1 MKKFLQA
8 GWHKAAQL
16 ELASTAITALTALLL
31 VLAAPALAAPKADL
45 WPLWDRHSPQSTAQI
60 DHTPWDRWLEQHIV
74 PGEDGINR
82 IAYAAVTPEARAELR
97 DYIDG
102 LQRIDIAHY
111 ARAQQFAY
119 WVNLYNAATVA
130 LILSHYPVD
139 SIRDI
144 NISPGFFSRGPWDAK
159 LLQVAGKALSL
170 NDIEHRILRPIWRDP
185 RIHYAVN
192 CASIGCPNLAASAY
206 RPDRMEQMLE
216 HAAHAF
222 VNHPRGASVKGGK
235 LRLSSIYDWY
245 GSDFGATDQDI
256 IAHIRHYAAP
266 PLAAELAS
274 IRAISDTGYDWRLNE
289 AAAPRKTAKGA
300 L

>member
-1 MKKFLQA
+1 MTSPHLRA
-8 GWHKAAQL
+8 RT
-16 ELASTAITALTALLL
+16 SLTA
-31 VLAAPALAAPKADL
+31 VFGALAAIAACIALILPVAALAAPGAEL
-45 WPLWDRHSPQSTAQI
+45 WPLWDKHMPQSTARI
-60 DHTPWDRWLEQHIV
+60 DHTAWNRWLAQHIV

-82 IAYAAVTPEARAELR
+82 IAYAAVTPEAHAELR

-102 LQRIDIAHY
+102 LQRINIAQY

-130 LILSHYPVD
+130 LILAHYPVD

-144 NISPGFFSRGPWDAK
+144 NISPGFFARGPWDAK
-159 LLQVAGKALSL
+159 LLQVSGETLSL

-206 RPDRMEQMLE
+206 RPDNMEQMLE
-216 HAAHAF
+216 QAARSF
-222 VNHPRGASVKGGK
+222 VNHPRGATIKGGK

-245 GSDFGATDQDI
+245 GSDFGAKDQDI
-256 IAHIRHYAAP
+256 IAHIRRYAAP
-266 PLAAELAS
+266 PLAGKLAS
-274 IRAISDTGYDWRLNE
+274 IRKISETGYDWRLNE
-289 AAAPRKTAKGA
+289 VTEAQKTAKGA
-300 L
+300 R